1 MRTFVLF
8 LIGLTFGAAGGFVV
22 AAGNG
27 ITFDGHDHTDSAQHG
42 GMADMDHAAMGHG
55 DMDYAMMHDQ
65 PLEMDAVDAIS
76 LDIMVMQDPMSGYN
90 LHVTVGN
97 FIFAPKSASLAHV
110 EGEGH
115 AHVYANGAKLGR
127 LYGPWMHLDSLPK
140 GDVVIEVTL
149 NTNDHRP
156 LAVDGTPIAAK
167 ATVIVE

>member
-27 ITFDGHDHTDSAQHG
+27 ITFDGHDHAAAAHHEG
-42 GMADMDHAAMGHG
+42 VAGMDH
-55 DMDYAMMHDQ
+55 AMMHDQ
-65 PLEMDAVDAIS
+65 PLEMDAAAAPS
-76 LDIMVMQDPMSGYN
+76 LDIMVIQDPMSGYN
-90 LHVTVGN
+90 LHVMASN
-97 FIFAPKSASLAHV
+97 FIFAPESASLAHV
-110 EGEGH
+110 NGEGH
-115 AHVYANGAKLGR
+115 AHVYANGVKLGR

-140 GDVVIEVTL
+140 GDIEIEVTL

-167 ATVIVE
+167 ITVTVE